1 MQFNHQA
8 WVRSGAIISFF
19 YSFLLNKSTRAQS
32 CNFLVKENAKGHY
45 RPRGRTKF
53 YRARRA
59 VFHIPLDTA
68 KHPDRKRH
76 GLLMASHYVF
86 PSFLTQQC
94 RVHVCVPVASSSSYL
109 TSLASRPGGPFVPPL
124 QCAVQR
130 ARPSKDDSFRIRKK

>member
-76 GLLMASHYVF
+76 GPHGLPLCFPFFSDSTMSGTRMCSCRLLL
-86 PSFLTQQC
+86 FLLDQSC
-94 RVHVCVPVASSSSYL
+94 F
-109 TSLASRPGGPFVPPL
+109 ASRGALCTSTPVCSAKSPPL
-124 QCAVQR
+124 QGRQL
-130 ARPSKDDSFRIRKK
+130 